1 MTTLT
6 ELLPPP
12 TNDTPPDPDSI
23 YNAFAGW
30 ATEQGLTLY
39 PHQEEALIEVAMGS
53 NVILSTPTGSG
64 KSLVAAGAHFAAL
77 ANGQRSYYT
86 APIKALVSEK
96 FFALIDIFG
105 AAKVGMMTGDASVNA
120 KAPII
125 CCTAE
130 ILASIALRDGADAD
144 VGQVVMDEFHYY
156 ADPDRGWAWQVPL
169 IELPKAQFILM
180 SATLGDVTRFQEDL
194 TKRTGWPTAVVKNA
208 ERPVPLVFSFSLEP
222 LHEAISELL
231 TTNQA
236 PAYIVH
242 FTQAAALE
250 QAQALMSTNMCTRQE
265 KDKIAE
271 LIGEFRFAS
280 GFGKTLSRL
289 VRHGIGVHHAGMLPK
304 YRRLVEQLAQAG
316 LLKVIC
322 GTDTLGVGI
331 NVPIRTVVF
340 TSLSKY
346 DGKKTRLLQVREF
359 HQIAGRAGRAGFDT
373 AGRVVVQAPE
383 HVIDN
388 ERSFAKALAKTGGDE
403 AVARRRVVKKKPPE
417 GAISWGK
424 PTFERLVNSE
434 PEPLTSSFTV
444 THAMV
449 LNVIDR
455 PGNAYLAL
463 KHLLRDNHED
473 RAKQRKHIHR
483 AIEIYRALLAGGVV
497 ERLDEPDEKGRY
509 VRLTVDL
516 QYDFALNQ
524 PLSPFALAAIELLDR
539 ESETYALDVLSV
551 IESTLDDPRQILSAQ
566 QFRARGEA
574 VAAMKSEGIEYE
586 ERMELLDSVTWPK
599 PLEDVLEAGY
609 DIYRRGHPWVGDYH
623 VSPKTV
629 VRDMYERAMTFG
641 EYVQFYSLSRSEGI
655 VLRYLADAYKALRQT
670 VPDEAKSEELTDLIE
685 WLGELIRQVDSSLI
699 DEWEK
704 LSHPDDLRLRLPA
717 GQGGAQG
724 GHQERA
730 RVQDPRPQRALPPG
744 HAGRPAPL
752 RRPRRP
758 RRTRRLDR
766 RRLGGRARRLL
777 RALRRARHRP
787 RRARPVEA
795 AHRGG
800 QDRLDGPPDLRRP
813 GRRPRLGH
821 LRHGRP
827 RRLGRGGRGR
837 HPRHRRRPALETSN
851 SKSSS
856 DRTDPG
862 FIRSDA
868 LSRQRGGRHGGDHG
882 SDGGQARAAQPGP
895 GVAVARRQRLV
906 PGADQAAR
914 EHRSDSPMW
923 PSSVNTIR

>member
-12 TNDTPPDPDSI
+12 STDAPDPDVIFS
-23 YNAFAGW
+23 AFADW
-30 ATEQGLTLY
+30 AKDQGLSLY
-39 PHQEEALIEVAMGS
+39 PHQEEAILEVVMGS

-64 KSLVAAGAHFAAL
+64 KSLVATGAHFTAL

-96 FFALIDIFG
+96 FFALCEIFG
-105 AAKVGMMTGDASVNA
+105 PANVGMMTGDASVNA

-130 ILASIALRDGADAD
+130 VLASIALRDGAEAD

-169 IELPKAQFILM
+169 IELPKVQFVLM

-194 TKRTGWPTAVVKNA
+194 TRRTGWPTAVVKNA
-208 ERPVPLVFSFSLEP
+208 ERPVPLVFAFSLEP
-222 LHEAISELL
+222 LHETLSELL

-236 PAYIVH
+236 PIYVVH

-265 KDKIAE
+265 KDAIAE
-271 LIGEFRFAS
+271 LIGNFRFAS

-304 YRRLVEQLAQAG
+304 YRRLVETLAQAG

-340 TSLSKY
+340 TALSKY
-346 DGKKTRLLQVREF
+346 DGKKTRLLQAREF

-388 ERSFAKALAKTGGDE
+388 EKSYTKALAKTGGDT
-403 AVARRRVVKKKPPE
+403 ALARRRVVKKKPPE
-417 GAISWGK
+417 GMVTWGK
-424 PTFERLVNSE
+424 PTFERLVAAE

-449 LNVIDR
+449 LNIIDR
-455 PGNAYLAL
+455 PGNAYQAM
-463 KHLLRDNHED
+463 KHLLTDNHED
-473 RAKQRKHIHR
+473 RARQRKHIHH

-524 PLSPFALAAIELLDR
+524 PLSPFALAAIELVDKNAD
-539 ESETYALDVLSV
+539 TYPLDVLSV
-551 IESTLDDPRQILSAQ
+551 IESTLENPRQILSAQ

-574 VAAMKSEGIEYE
+574 VAAMKADGIEYE
-586 ERMELLDSVTWPK
+586 ERMELLDNVTYPK
-599 PLEDVLEAGY
+599 PLEELLEAAY
-609 DIYRRGHPWVGDYH
+609 EIYRRGHPWVGDYM

-629 VRDMYERAMTFG
+629 VRDMFERAMTFG
-641 EYVQFYSLSRSEGI
+641 EYVQLYSLSRSEGI

-670 VPDEAKSEELTDLIE
+670 VPDEAKTEELTDLIE
-685 WLGELIRQVDSSLI
+685 WLGELIRQVDSSLV

-704 LSHPDDLRLRLPA
+704 LTNPDPESGEAAVKPKTLTSNT
-717 GQGGAQG
+717 
-724 GHQERA
+724 RA
-730 RVQDPRPQRALPPG
+730 FRVLVRNALF
-744 HAGRPAPL
+744 
-752 RRPRRP
+752 RRV
-758 RRTRRLDR
+758 TL
-766 RRLGGRARRLL
+766 A
-777 RALRRARHRP
+777 ALRHYDELGALDT
-787 RRARPVEA
+787 ADGWNA
-795 AHRGG
+795 AAWEE
-800 QDRLDGPPDLRRP
+800 
-813 GRRPRLGH
+813 
-821 LRHGRP
+821 
-827 RRLGRGGRGR
+827 
-837 HPRHRRRPALETSN
+837 ALEEYYEAHDDIGTGPDARGPAMLIVEEGKTAWTVRQIFDDPAEDHDWGISATVDLAA
-851 SKSSS
+851 S
-856 DRTDPG
+856 DEEGAAVVHVT
-862 FIRSDA
+862 
-868 LSRQRGGRHGGDHG
+868 HV
-882 SDGGQARAAQPGP
+882 GQ
-895 GVAVARRQRLV
+895 L
-906 PGADQAAR
+906 
-914 EHRSDSPMW
+914 
-923 PSSVNTIR
+923 

>member
-1 MTTLT
+1 MTTTLT
-6 ELLPPP
+6 DLLPPVSG
-12 TNDTPPDPDSI
+12 DAPDPDAIFS
-23 YNAFAGW
+23 AFAGW
-30 ATEQGLTLY
+30 AKDHGLSLY
-39 PHQEEALIEVAMGS
+39 PHQEEALIEVETGA

-64 KSLVAAGAHFAAL
+64 KSLVATGAHFAAL

-96 FFALIDIFG
+96 FFALCDVFG
-105 AAKVGMMTGDASVNA
+105 ASNVGMMTGDASVNA

-130 ILASIALRDGADAD
+130 ILAAIALRDGQDAD
-144 VGQVVMDEFHYY
+144 VGQVIMDEFHYY

-169 IELPKAQFILM
+169 IELPKAQFVLM

-194 TKRTGWPTAVVKNA
+194 TRRTSWPTAVVKNA
-208 ERPVPLVFSFSLEP
+208 VRPVPLNFSFSLEP
-222 LHEAISELL
+222 LHEKISELL
-231 TTNQA
+231 TTDQA
-236 PAYIVH
+236 PVYIVH

-250 QAQALMSTNMCTRQE
+250 QAQALMSTNMATRAE

-271 LIGEFRFAS
+271 MIGDFRFSS

-289 VRHGIGVHHAGMLPK
+289 VRHGVGVHHAGMLPK
-304 YRRLVEQLAQAG
+304 YRRLVETLAQAG

-373 AGRVVVQAPE
+373 TGRVVVQAPE
-383 HVIDN
+383 HVIEN
-388 ERSFAKALAKTGGDE
+388 EKSFNKILAKTGGDT
-403 AVARRRVVKKKPPE
+403 ALAKRRVVKKKPPE
-417 GAISWGK
+417 GMISWGE

-455 PGNAYLAL
+455 PGNAFQAF

-473 RAKQRKHIHR
+473 RARQRKHIHH

-497 ERLDEPDEKGRY
+497 ERLDEPDEQGRY

-524 PLSPFALAAIELLDR
+524 PLSPFALAAIGLLDAAS
-539 ESETYALDVLSV
+539 ESYALDVLSV
-551 IESTLDDPRQILSAQ
+551 IESTLDNPRQILSAQ

-574 VAAMKSEGIEYE
+574 VAAMKAEGLEYE
-586 ERMELLDSVTWPK
+586 ARMELLDEVTWPK

-609 DIYRRGHPWVGDYH
+609 EIYRRGHPWVGDYE
-623 VSPKTV
+623 VTPKSV
-629 VRDMYERAMTFG
+629 VRDMFERAMTFG
-641 EYVQFYSLSRSEGI
+641 EYVQLYGLTRSEGV

-670 VPDEAKSEELTDLIE
+670 VPDQAKTEELTDLIE
-685 WLGELIRQVDSSLI
+685 WLGELVRQVDSSLV

-704 LSHPDDLRLRLPA
+704 LTSPDPESGVLAAPPKTLTRNTRAFRVLVRNALFRRVTLAALGHYTELGELDAADGWNAAAWEEAVEDYFEAYDELGTGPDARGPAMLIIDEGKTSWTVRQIFDDPA
-717 GQGGAQG
+717 GDHDWGISATVDLAASD
-724 GHQERA
+724 E
-730 RVQDPRPQRALPPG
+730 
-744 HAGRPAPL
+744 AGLAVVHV
-752 RRPRRP
+752 
-758 RRTRRLDR
+758 TD
-766 RRLGGRARRLL
+766 
-777 RALRRARHRP
+777 
-787 RRARPVEA
+787 V
-795 AHRGG
+795 G
-800 QDRLDGPPDLRRP
+800 QL
-813 GRRPRLGH
+813 
-821 LRHGRP
+821 
-827 RRLGRGGRGR
+827 
-837 HPRHRRRPALETSN
+837 
-851 SKSSS
+851 
-856 DRTDPG
+856 
-862 FIRSDA
+862 
-868 LSRQRGGRHGGDHG
+868 
-882 SDGGQARAAQPGP
+882 
-895 GVAVARRQRLV
+895 
-906 PGADQAAR
+906 
-914 EHRSDSPMW
+914 
-923 PSSVNTIR
+923 